1 MKIELTKDYKL
12 VSRVLPKGT
21 QVRVSN
27 KFGRELI
34 KLKVAKEF
42 NGYTVEEETE
52 EMLLIAFDNE
62 EKPKVKNITKHERE
76 DK

>member
-1 MKIELTKDYKL
+1 MKIELTKDHKL
-12 VSRVLPKGT
+12 ISRVLPKGT

-42 NGYTVEEETE
+42 NGYTIEEETE

-62 EKPKVKNITKHERE
+62 EKPKVKNITKHESTE
-76 DK
+76 K

>member
-1 MKIELTKDYKL
+1 MKIELTKNHKL

-62 EKPKVKNITKHERE
+62 EKPKVKNITKHESE

>member
-1 MKIELTKDYKL
+1 MKIELTKNHKL

-42 NGYTVEEETE
+42 NGYTLEEETE

-62 EKPKVKNITKHERE
+62 EKPKVKNITKHESA

>member
-1 MKIELTKDYKL
+1 MKIELTKDHKL

-21 QVRVSN
+21 QIRVSN

-42 NGYTVEEETE
+42 NGYTLEEETE

-62 EKPKVKNITKHERE
+62 EKPKVKNITKHESE